1 MSLWVARVTVASI
14 VLAALQVT
22 VFSSLRVASVVIMII
37 WLFTLIVGLHGGT
50 PPALVA
56 GFVTGALFDA
66 HVSTPFGLFTAV
78 GLLVG
83 FVAGQLGR
91 EGIGDF
97 KAAVWWMPAV
107 IGAGFGFFAP
117 VVVVLGGM
125 LVGNFSL
132 WHGDLGGSM
141 VVNAAAFAL
150 LIQPFAL
157 MVRRLV
163 GEVEGY
169 RW

>member
-22 VFSSLRVASVVIMII
+22 VFSSVRVAGIVLMII
-37 WLFTLIVGLHGGT
+37 WLFTLIVG
-50 PPALVA
+50 
-56 GFVTGALFDA
+56 
-66 HVSTPFGLFTAV
+66 PFGLFTAV
-78 GLLVG
+78 GLLIG

-97 KAAVWWMPAV
+97 KAAVWWMPAM
-107 IGAGFGFFAP
+107 IGAAVGFFAP

-125 LVGNFSL
+125 LVGNFTL

-141 VVNAAAFAL
+141 VVNAVAFGL
-150 LIQPFAL
+150 LIQPLAL
-157 MVRRLV
+157 VVRRLV